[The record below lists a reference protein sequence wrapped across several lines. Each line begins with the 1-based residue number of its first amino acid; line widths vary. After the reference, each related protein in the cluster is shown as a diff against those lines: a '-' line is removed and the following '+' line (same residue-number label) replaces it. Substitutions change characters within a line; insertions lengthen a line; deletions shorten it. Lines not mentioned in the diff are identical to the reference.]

1 MKTKGR
7 TIDEMLA
14 VMKKPTK
21 KAKKAAKNE
30 GVEIFVDFQVW

>member
-14 VMKKPTK
+14 VMKKPK
-21 KAKKAAKNE
+21 KQKE
-30 GVEIFVDFQVW
+30 EIVIYFHQEW

>member
-1 MKTKGR
+1 MKTKPK

-21 KAKKAAKNE
+21 KAKKAAKDE
-30 GVEIFVDFQVW
+30 GIEIHMDFQVW

>member
-1 MKTKGR
+1 MKTKPR

-21 KAKKAAKNE
+21 KAKKAAKDE
-30 GVEIFVDFQVW
+30 GITIYFHQEW